1 MHGTVNVKK
10 APALR
15 YRIMYDSALVRIWK
29 QEALNWQKTIFRRL
43 FGATVEN
50 NENRY
55 GILHTGLDL
64 NRAIFDYKSQALPPE
79 PTPSFNLHSLAIVS

>member
-1 MHGTVNVKK
+1 
-10 APALR
+10 
-15 YRIMYDSALVRIWK
+15 MYDSELARIWK
-29 QEALNWQKTIFRRL
+29 QEALNRQKTISRRL

-64 NRAIFDYKSQALPPE
+64 NQEISEYKPQALPPD
-79 PTPSFNLHSLAIVS
+79 PTSSTNLHSVAIVS